1 MSAADDLRTELGEAF
16 AEAMV
21 GRGDVLVVTPA
32 SAFAAAEVVVE
43 AAVVVV
49 VSAAVVLK
57 PKKAGISGKSAAVS
71 GFWLKKL
78 ALPALRCL

>member
-1 MSAADDLRTELGEAF
+1 MSAADALFAELGEVF
-16 AEAMV
+16 DEATV
-21 GRGDVLVVTPA
+21 RLGDVLVVTPA
-32 SAFAAAEVVVE
+32 SAFAAAEADAVVE

-49 VSAAVVLK
+49 AAAVVLN

-78 ALPALRCL
+78 ALPS